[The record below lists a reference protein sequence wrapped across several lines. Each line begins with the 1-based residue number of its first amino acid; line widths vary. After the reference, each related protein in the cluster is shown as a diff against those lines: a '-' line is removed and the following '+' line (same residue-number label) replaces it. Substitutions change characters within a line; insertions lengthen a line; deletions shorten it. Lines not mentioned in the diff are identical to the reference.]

1 LQVGDQVPV
10 ATQSAVGVTDP
21 DSPIVNTIQF
31 RDTGVILEV
40 TPRVNDSGL
49 VIMEISQEV
58 SDVIETETSGIDS
71 PTIQQRRL
79 QSTVAVKDGQTI
91 ALGGLIRDDKEEVR
105 SGVPFVQDLPVIG
118 SLFRS
123 TVTNSDRTEL
133 LVLLTPRVARDPED
147 AKQITD
153 EIRRRIEA
161 VRSLGHRVR

>member
-1 LQVGDQVPV
+1 
-10 ATQSAVGVTDP
+10 
-21 DSPIVNTIQF
+21 
-31 RDTGVILEV
+31 
-40 TPRVNDSGL
+40 
-49 VIMEISQEV
+49 MEISQEV

-123 TVTNSDRTEL
+123 TVMNNDRTEL

-147 AKQITD
+147 ARRITD

-161 VRSLGHRVR
+161 VRPLGHRVR